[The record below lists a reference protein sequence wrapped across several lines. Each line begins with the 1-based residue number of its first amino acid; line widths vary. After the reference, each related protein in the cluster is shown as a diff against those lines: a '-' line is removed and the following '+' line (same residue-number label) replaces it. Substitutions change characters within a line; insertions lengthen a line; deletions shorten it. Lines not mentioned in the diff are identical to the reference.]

1 MKYYIGVA
9 ERYIAG
15 PLFLN
20 LMTKLIHLPDVKAVA
35 VRAFLPVNLRGAA
48 VKIALRYTSK
58 ACSDSLH
65 AGSEARLAVIYV
77 TYRRLNTALCLRQCP
92 FRICWIKKSVNL
104 WLTELASLNLHP
116 GCIALQTQMHC
127 RFGVNLWVLFGF
139 NDCGMVQP

>member
-1 MKYYIGVA
+1 MSFILPCVKYYIGVA

-48 VKIALRYTSK
+48 VKIALCYMSK

-65 AGSEARLAVIYV
+65 AGSEARLAVICDVSAAEYGFV
-77 TYRRLNTALCLRQCP
+77 PATM
-92 FRICWIKKSVNL
+92 SVQNL
-104 WLTELASLNLHP
+104 VDQEKCKL
-116 GCIALQTQMHC
+116 
-127 RFGVNLWVLFGF
+127 VV
-139 NDCGMVQP
+139 D